1 MKDVILALM
10 IGAAFTYEMWVF
22 LRTRAFITAL
32 YILPK
37 DDEDKQ
43 AIRLASGC
51 FSTIYLVW
59 LILGMAISSL
69 WYAYLAIFILSILQ
83 APVAKYFKKN
93 KHWESLILFKKI
105 DGIISMAIL
114 VWLFVAH
121 FHPELLG
128 SWKINF

>member
-1 MKDVILALM
+1 MKDIVLALM

-22 LRTRAFITAL
+22 LKTRAFITAL
-32 YILPK
+32 YILPN
-37 DDEDKQ
+37 DKGDKES
-43 AIRLASGC
+43 IRLASGC

-59 LILGMAISSL
+59 LILGMAISGL
-69 WYAYLAIFILSILQ
+69 WYAYLAIFILSLLQ

-105 DGIISMAIL
+105 DGVISMTIL

>member
-1 MKDVILALM
+1 MKDVLLALM
-10 IGAAFTYEMWVF
+10 IGAAFMYEMWVF
-22 LRTRAFITAL
+22 VKTRAFITAL

-37 DDEDKQ
+37 DKDDKES
-43 AIRLASGC
+43 IRLVTGC

-59 LILGMAISSL
+59 LILGMAISGL
-69 WYAYLAIFILSILQ
+69 WYAYLAIFILSLLQ

-93 KHWESLILFKKI
+93 KHWEALILFKKI
-105 DGIISMAIL
+105 DCVISMTIL